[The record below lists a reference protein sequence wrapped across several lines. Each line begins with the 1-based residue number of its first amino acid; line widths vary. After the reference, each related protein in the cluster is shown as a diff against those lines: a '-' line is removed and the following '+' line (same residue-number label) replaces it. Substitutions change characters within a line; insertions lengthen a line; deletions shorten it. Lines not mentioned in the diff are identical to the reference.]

1 MGKVKGRGKRGKKKC
16 PRSKF
21 MVSSTVVW
29 PEVLASGECYSQA
42 YRPMI
47 RASVGPKSLKWC
59 YILTRRQHWASKSSV
74 IKSWNEGL
82 KCQHK
87 HQRSRVWPPGRAI
100 PSIRPE
106 MDFLGQGACWL
117 PWCQRQKQ
125 PKLRLKIKQAYGSTS
140 CGKKVETCFRILHQE
155 DNEAVSS
162 YTDRHVVGLTTQVR
176 YKPYPLE
183 PQNLLIDFV
192 LENVQVVGGCHSY
205 HIIFGVP
212 RGMQDLLVEVQAV
225 HADFI
230 LLPLPT
236 CGNFPWF
243 QSSSWFAAL
252 SGSLQCDVPPGV
264 AVKHSE
270 EVIVGPS
277 HYGTVTTIPAAL
289 KLVKDTVI
297 FIQWAEFTPKI
308 FMDLICFHWPIFHV

>member
-1 MGKVKGRGKRGKKKC
+1 MDKVKGRGKRKKKVHV
-16 PRSKF
+16 PNSWSLPLQFGQKIWP
-21 MVSSTVVW
+21 VGNVTVKLIGQW
-29 PEVLASGECYSQA
+29 SVLQWAQNLWNGVTFWQDVN
-42 YRPMI
+42 I
-47 RASVGPKSLKWC
+47 
-59 YILTRRQHWASKSSV
+59 WASKSSV

-87 HQRSRVWPPGRAI
+87 HQRSRVWPSGRAI

-106 MDFLGQGACWL
+106 LDVLGQGACWL

-140 CGKKVETCFRILHQE
+140 WGKKVETCFRILHQE

-162 YTDRHVVGLTTQVR
+162 YTDRHVGLTTQVR

-192 LENVQVVGGCHSY
+192 LENVQVVGGCHGY

-252 SGSLQCDVPPGV
+252 SGSFQCDVPPGV
-264 AVKHSE
+264 AVKHPE

-297 FIQWAEFTPKI
+297 FIQRAEFTPKV
-308 FMDLICFHWPIFHV
+308 FMDLICFHWSIFHV